1 MGVKITRKE
10 TLKPRIKALH
20 EKFAYTR
27 YTAVTREE
35 SGQLTASVYE
45 VPPGK
50 AAYPYHYH
58 TSCAELFYIL
68 SGIGELTTPAG
79 KRHVSA
85 GDILYFPPDET
96 GAHKLANLSD
106 HEPLSYLD
114 VDTLAQTDVCFY
126 PDSEKVGVLVA
137 GRESTFYT
145 EDSRVDYYQGE

>member
-1 MGVKITRKE
+1 MSVKIASKE
-10 TLKPRIKALH
+10 TLKPRSEALH

-35 SGQLTASVYE
+35 SDQLTASIYE

-79 KRHVSA
+79 IRRVTA

-96 GAHKLANLSD
+96 GAHKLVNLSD
-106 HEPLSYLD
+106 NEPLAYLD
-114 VDTLAQTDVCFY
+114 VDTLAKADVCFY
-126 PDSEKVGVLVA
+126 PDSKKVGVLMA
-137 GRESTFYT
+137 GHESMFFTQ
-145 EDSRVDYYQGE
+145 DSNVDYYQDE

>member
-10 TLKPRIKALH
+10 ALKPRIKALH
-20 EKFAYTR
+20 EKFAYTC

-68 SGIGELTTPAG
+68 SGSGELTTPTG
-79 KRHVSA
+79 KRRVSA

-96 GAHKLANLSD
+96 GAHKLVNLSD

-114 VDTLAQTDVCFY
+114 VDTLAKTDVCFY
-126 PDSEKVGVLVA
+126 PDSKKVGILVA
-137 GRESTFYT
+137 GRESAFFT
-145 EDSRVDYYQGE
+145 EDSGVDYYQGE